1 MEIFFTVLSVTLTQI
16 PGLILRYIPFS
27 KLFTQK
33 QKKQLLNCYILFFI
47 FQFTVLYIIALRI
60 SLTPSIYRIAVPLGA
75 VIYLCI
81 NCIILKNMFFQH
93 AFVYGMQGSYCLVL
107 HSFVAILLSHFAPHL
122 TINKQI
128 MSQSFLFLLLFV
140 VTAYPLWH
148 FIKDSFY
155 LKISAEYNY
164 HWKLVWLIP
173 NLLWLSTVI
182 TTMNNNWISSSVQL
196 IARIIMGLT
205 IFILWKCVNLDFKQL
220 EEKFALK
227 STNQLLHIQMNAISH
242 QATTIHENDEKIQI
256 LRHDFRHNIQM
267 LSTLIAREE
276 LADASLILKKLN
288 DDLENTKPIIFCKNP
303 VINSALLVYINKA
316 QKQNIEII
324 SEIDIPQNIP
334 WSSNDIALLFA
345 NVLENAINA
354 SSQQP
359 KEQRKICIT
368 TRYDDNKLAIIVE
381 NYFFGE
387 ILFNDNGMPISLKQ
401 GHGVGMRSI
410 TSIVSKYR
418 GHVVCSHTH
427 DWFTISF
434 MFSNRYA
441 SN

>member
-1 MEIFFTVLSVTLTQI
+1 
-16 PGLILRYIPFS
+16 
-27 KLFTQK
+27 
-33 QKKQLLNCYILFFI
+33 
-47 FQFTVLYIIALRI
+47 
-60 SLTPSIYRIAVPLGA
+60 
-75 VIYLCI
+75 
-81 NCIILKNMFFQH
+81 
-93 AFVYGMQGSYCLVL
+93 
-107 HSFVAILLSHFAPHL
+107 
-122 TINKQI
+122 
-128 MSQSFLFLLLFV
+128 
-140 VTAYPLWH
+140 
-148 FIKDSFY
+148 
-155 LKISAEYNY
+155 
-164 HWKLVWLIP
+164 
-173 NLLWLSTVI
+173 
-182 TTMNNNWISSSVQL
+182 
-196 IARIIMGLT
+196 MGLT